1 MNLSKTQIENFK
13 TEGYLFIP
21 DLFSIDEVKVLQSDL
36 PRIFSLNREEIERDA
51 ESNEPRL
58 AGAMHE
64 YSKPFATML
73 RHPRLLEPAH
83 QILGGEVYCHQ
94 YKVVTKEPFGQL
106 NFPWHQD
113 FASWSA
119 HDGMPEPRAMN
130 FAVFLDD
137 VTEFNGPITFIPG
150 SHRQGKL
157 GSTAEVLPGITPLY
171 TMGSELIADLIS
183 ENGIVAP
190 KGKAGSA
197 IFFHS
202 CLAHTSSPNISP
214 WPRNIVYLTCNRTDN
229 FIRKPTR
236 PYYYAST
243 DFSPLLPLSDDC
255 LTNLEGFTKIP
266 LHA

>member
-1 MNLSKTQIENFK
+1 MAEIAKIKIDFNVFAASTVRLI
-13 TEGYLFIP
+13 GGPLLAIILVPLFG
-21 DLFSIDEVKVLQSDL
+21 LQ
-36 PRIFSLNREEIERDA
+36 EIERDA

-106 NFPWHQD
+106 TFPWHQD

-130 FAVFLDD
+130 FAVFLDE

-150 SHRQGKL
+150 SHRRGKL
-157 GSTAEVLPGITPLY
+157 GSKAEPLPGITPLY
-171 TMGSELIADLIS
+171 TMGSELTSELIA

-190 KGKAGSA
+190 KGPPGSA

-202 CLAHTSSPNISP
+202 CLAHTSSANISP
-214 WPRNIVYLTCNRTDN
+214 WPRNIMYLTCNRTDN
-229 FIRKPTR
+229 AIQKPTR
-236 PYYYAST
+236 PYYYADT
-243 DFSPLLPLSDDC
+243 DFSPLTPLPDNC
-255 LTNLEGFTKIP
+255 LTESESLTKIST
-266 LHA
+266 HN

>member
-1 MNLSKTQIENFK
+1 MKWSQTQIKSFEND
-13 TEGYLFIP
+13 GYLFIP
-21 DLFSIDEVKVLQSDL
+21 NLFTEDEIEVLRSDL
-36 PRIFSLNREEIERDA
+36 PRIFSLNRDEIERDA
-51 ESNEPRL
+51 DTNEARL
-58 AGAMHE
+58 ALAMHK
-64 YSKPFATML
+64 YSKVFDIML
-73 RHPRLLEPAH
+73 RHPRLLNPAQ

-106 NFPWHQD
+106 TFPWHQD

-150 SHRQGKL
+150 SHLQGKL
-157 GSTAEVLPGITPLY
+157 GSAAQTLPGITPLY
-171 TMGSELIADLIS
+171 TMGSDLVSELIS
-183 ENGIVAP
+183 ENGIAAP

-197 IFFHS
+197 VFFHS

-229 FIRKPTR
+229 CIRKPTR
-236 PYYYAST
+236 PYYYADT
-243 DFSPLLPLSDDC
+243 DFSPLSALSDDC
-255 LTNLEGFTKIP
+255 LTNVINSTK
-266 LHA
+266 AYVQN